1 MSGVAF
7 IIGSFRRGG
16 AERDLLELVR
26 RLDRRRHDPHVLY
39 VAREGDMLPEFE
51 KAGVPLV
58 PLGIRSLRSI
68 AGMRGLARARNYL
81 RRHRIRILQGFGTY
95 GSLYAAVAAHG
106 LPGVAL
112 IAYEFTAARPASLRE
127 KMFQPWYYRR
137 ADVIVG
143 NSDAVLAAVS
153 SRRGA
158 AGKRLVKIHNGVDMG
173 AYAASAGDDV
183 GTLPDLAT
191 LPAGTPVVGVV
202 GRLHP
207 IKGHRY
213 LVRGWPLVTARFPGA
228 RLILAGPATPAQHA
242 AIGREA
248 SLAGCSDSVIIAGLR
263 HDVPRLLGAMD
274 VVVVPSLAEGFS
286 NVVVEAAAAGRSVVA
301 TRVGGNAEAI
311 VDGETGLLVEPRDPI
326 ALARAIL
333 TLLEDPARRRRMGES
348 ARRRVS
354 EMFTVEKMIEGYEAL
369 YASLAGGSIARGSLA
384 R

>member
-1 MSGVAF
+1 
-7 IIGSFRRGG
+7 
-16 AERDLLELVR
+16 
-26 RLDRRRHDPHVLY
+26 
-39 VAREGDMLPEFE
+39 
-51 KAGVPLV
+51 
-58 PLGIRSLRSI
+58 
-68 AGMRGLARARNYL
+68 
-81 RRHRIRILQGFGTY
+81 
-95 GSLYAAVAAHG
+95 
-106 LPGVAL
+106 
-112 IAYEFTAARPASLRE
+112 
-127 KMFQPWYYRR
+127 
-137 ADVIVG
+137 
-143 NSDAVLAAVS
+143 
-153 SRRGA
+153 
-158 AGKRLVKIHNGVDMG
+158 MG

-183 GTLPDLAT
+183 GTLPYLAT

-213 LVRGWPLVTARFPGA
+213 LVRGWPMVTARFPGA

-248 SLAGCSDSVIIAGLR
+248 SLTGCSDSVIVAGLR

-286 NVVVEAAAAGRSVVA
+286 NVVLEAGAAGRPVVA

-311 VDGETGLLVEPRDPI
+311 VDGETGLLVEPQDPI

-354 EMFTVEKMIEGYEAL
+354 EMFTVEKMIEGYESL
-369 YASLAGGSIARGSLA
+369 YASLAGGLIARGSLA